1 MLRHLLLIAIFVT
14 GACAPRGDLVLVP
27 NPEAETRAIF
37 IGSTRAEDPES
48 GESFGVDRSE
58 TLRLA
63 RFEVAIP
70 PERGLGELRYPLK
83 GEKIDPNKE
92 FTVSDGQ
99 IYETQTS
106 FRSDLRQAFARH
118 GGEAIVFVHG
128 YNTNFAEGLYRF
140 AQLSE
145 DFDLPGVLVH
155 YSWPSRAHVMGYAYD
170 RDSALFARD
179 GFEDLLRELRLS
191 GARKIL
197 IVGHSMGSA
206 LTMETLRQLVISGDT
221 ETFSRVSGVV
231 LVSPDI
237 DIDVFRAQAA
247 RVGKLPQPFIV
258 FTSQRDKALG
268 LSARISGESER
279 LGNLE
284 DVERVADLRLTLIDT
299 AAFSIEGG
307 HFNVGDSPAL
317 IALLQ
322 ATGQVAATL
331 EGDQNTRRDLAAGV
345 VISVENVTRII
356 LSPISG
362 G

>member
-1 MLRHLLLIAIFVT
+1 
-14 GACAPRGDLVLVP
+14 
-27 NPEAETRAIF
+27 
-37 IGSTRAEDPES
+37 
-48 GESFGVDRSE
+48 
-58 TLRLA
+58 
-63 RFEVAIP
+63 
-70 PERGLGELRYPLK
+70 
-83 GEKIDPNKE
+83 
-92 FTVSDGQ
+92 
-99 IYETQTS
+99 
-106 FRSDLRQAFARH
+106 
-118 GGEAIVFVHG
+118 
-128 YNTNFAEGLYRF
+128 
-140 AQLSE
+140 
-145 DFDLPGVLVH
+145 
-155 YSWPSRAHVMGYAYD
+155 
-170 RDSALFARD
+170 
-179 GFEDLLRELRLS
+179 
-191 GARKIL
+191 
-197 IVGHSMGSA
+197 
-206 LTMETLRQLVISGDT
+206 
-221 ETFSRVSGVV
+221 VV